1 MRSFKRVIKS
11 AQIDSRLA
19 LDSKEV
25 QANLETLE
33 IPMDYVVFTRVILM
47 IGRCLE
53 LKINLMTKANTSLS
67 PKFFLVASRSMITS
81 STNLQA
87 QTYKNTMN
95 LK

>member
-1 MRSFKRVIKS
+1 MRSFKRVIRS

-25 QANLETLE
+25 QVNSETLE

-53 LKINLMTKANTSLS
+53 LKINLMTKANTTLS
-67 PKFFLVASRSMITS
+67 PKFFQAAYRSMITS

-95 LK
+95 RK